1 MGNKVSVTVSTGI
14 GRPRQV
20 AFDPDAT
27 VGAVVG
33 TNLVLGSAVTLL
45 NGQTLPAGYVLTG
58 ADILNGLV
66 STSSGSSAAVDASS
80 GTYTPAGTAVAN
92 VSSVTPGAAQYLRIG
107 NVVTVSGSA
116 SVTPTLTAGTLT
128 QFRITLPVASNF
140 AGTGNACGTGTV
152 QVTPYAP
159 ALVSSDA
166 ATDQAVI
173 GFNATTAGAQTVH
186 FHFTY
191 LII

>member
-1 MGNKVSVTVSTGI
+1 MGNKVSVMVSQGV

-33 TNLVLGSAVTLL
+33 SNLVLASAVTLL
-45 NGQTLPAGYVLTG
+45 NGQTLAAGYVLQPS
-58 ADILNGLV
+58 DLLNGLIPAATTTASGV
-66 STSSGSSAAVDASS
+66 SASS
-80 GTYTPAGTAVAN
+80 GTYTPTAVAVAN
-92 VSSVTPGAAQYLRIG
+92 VSSVTPAAAQYMRVD

-116 SVTPTLTAGTLT
+116 SVTPTATGGTLT

-140 AGTGNACGTGTV
+140 AASGNASGTGTV
-152 QVTPYAP
+152 QESPYVP
-159 ALVSSDA
+159 ALVSADA

-173 GFNATTAGAQTVH
+173 GYNANTAGAQTVY
-186 FHFTY
+186 FQFTY